1 MFDALHRP
9 ATRGSL
15 SSTLLRR
22 IGHQQH
28 PGTADVAS
36 PEDLKM
42 VDKNGGKMVEK
53 WVKVPWK
60 ILQCSCPE
68 LLVCGLFTL
77 DLLDLL
83 RFSSVS
89 WIIELG
95 SHKCSAPL
103 FHFGSWRLQLRGTND
118 VETIFQFGRLKHLL
132 LWHLWESPVAPGAAE
147 NPKNVGEND
156 EPTIQQALQ
165 EKERQYVAI

>member
-1 MFDALHRP
+1 
-9 ATRGSL
+9 
-15 SSTLLRR
+15 
-22 IGHQQH
+22 
-28 PGTADVAS
+28 
-36 PEDLKM
+36 M
-42 VDKNGGKMVEK
+42 VDKNGGKMGEKWWKMVEK
-53 WVKVPWK
+53 WWK
-60 ILQCSCPE
+60 NGWKCHGKYYIAPAIE
-68 LLVCGLFTL
+68 LLVVCRLFTL

-89 WIIELG
+89 WSIIELG

-165 EKERQYVAI
+165 EKRKAICGDLKGQLEQDMVKYGLCWSLMMRSL